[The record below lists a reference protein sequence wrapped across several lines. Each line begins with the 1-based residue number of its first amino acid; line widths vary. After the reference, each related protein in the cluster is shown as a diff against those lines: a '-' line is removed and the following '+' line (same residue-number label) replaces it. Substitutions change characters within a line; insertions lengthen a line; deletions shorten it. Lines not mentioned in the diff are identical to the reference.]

1 MTRPVAVV
9 DIDGV
14 LADVRHRLHHLKRR
28 PKDWAGFFGA
38 MADDTPYAEGV
49 ELVTLLSN
57 EHDVVYLSGRPE
69 RTRAVTRIWLADH
82 GAPAGTVMLRPDD
95 DRRPA
100 RQFKVGVLRRL
111 SAHREVAMLVD
122 DDPAVC
128 AAARAAGFTVYEAE
142 WSRPDQTLF
151 SAQESDGRT

>member
-14 LADVRHRLHHLKRR
+14 LADVQHRLHHLKRR

-38 MADDTPYAEGV
+38 MGDDMPYAEGID
-49 ELVTLLSN
+49 LVTLLAH
-57 EHDVVYLSGRPE
+57 EHDIVYLSGRPE
-69 RTRAVTRIWLADH
+69 RTRAVTHAWLARN
-82 GAPAGTVMLRPDD
+82 GAPSGTLMLRPDD

-100 RQFKVGVLRRL
+100 RLFKVGVLRRL
-111 SAHREVAMLVD
+111 SAQRDVAMLVD

-142 WSRPDQTLF
+142 WSRPDPTLF
-151 SAQESDGRT
+151 SAQEAEGRT

>member
-14 LADVRHRLHHLKRR
+14 LADVEHRLHHLNRR

-38 MADDTPYAEGV
+38 MGDDQPFTEGI
-49 ELVTLLSN
+49 ELVTLLAH
-57 EHDVVYLSGRPE
+57 EHEVVYLSGRPE
-69 RTRAVTRIWLADH
+69 RTRTVTQAWLAAN
-82 GAPAGTVMLRPDD
+82 GAPRGTVMLRPDD

-100 RQFKVGVLRRL
+100 RQFKIGVLRRL
-111 SAHREVAMLVD
+111 AERCEVAMLVD

-128 AAARAAGFTVYEAE
+128 TAARAAGFTVYEVE
-142 WSRPDQTLF
+142 WSRPNPTLF
-151 SAQESDGRT
+151 SAQEGDGRT